1 MRPARPPAT
10 NNFVS
15 GKPVRARTGRLFGIG
30 IATYAELTGI
40 GSRIAVAPG
49 MPINTGSETAKISI
63 DSTGAITAAF
73 GVASHGQGLETTLAQ
88 IIADDLGASF
98 EDIRVIQGDSDA
110 VPMSTGTYASRSA
123 VLGGGAAKHASA
135 LLRDKIKRVA
145 SHLLEASHND
155 IELYGGKAIVIGTD
169 RAVTFKQV
177 AKAVY
182 SDMKTLPVEAREE
195 LSASYTYDP
204 INGTTAA
211 ATHIAAVEVDPA
223 TCFVKI
229 HKYVVA
235 EDCGRIINPMI
246 VDGQVHGGVAQGIG
260 AALFEELVY
269 DEDAQ
274 LLSASLVDYVIPAAP
289 DVPDMDV
296 VHIESE
302 SAVAG
307 GFRGM
312 GEGGTIGAPAAI
324 ANAIADALSPFD
336 IDVNLLP
343 MTPERIFRLL
353 EQAKL
358 KAKGKSE

>member
-1 MRPARPPAT
+1 M
-10 NNFVS
+10 
-15 GKPVRARTGRLFGIG
+15 I
-30 IATYAELTGI
+30 
-40 GSRIAVAPG
+40 
-49 MPINTGSETAKISI
+49 
-63 DSTGAITAAF
+63 
-73 GVASHGQGLETTLAQ
+73 
-88 IIADDLGASF
+88 
-98 EDIRVIQGDSDA
+98 
-110 VPMSTGTYASRSA
+110 
-123 VLGGGAAKHASA
+123 
-135 LLRDKIKRVA
+135 
-145 SHLLEASHND
+145 
-155 IELYGGKAIVIGTD
+155 IGTD
-169 RAVTFKQV
+169 RAVTFRQV

-182 SDMKTLPVEAREE
+182 SDMKTLPLEAREE

-269 DEDAQ
+269 DEDGQ
-274 LLSASLVDYVIPAAP
+274 LLSASLVDYVIPSAP
-289 DVPDMDV
+289 EIPDMDV

-324 ANAIADALSPFD
+324 ANAIADALSPLD
-336 IDVNLLP
+336 IGVNLLP
-343 MTPERIFRLL
+343 MTPERIFRLM

-358 KAKGKSE
+358 KAKEKF